1 MCYSQAR
8 IAAVA
13 VNARSLTKCHIY
25 INDNTNRLLKYTCS
39 GTLLNILILPT
50 SPTSTSS
57 TSLPVFVILLHRGSL
72 YLIRDDQ
79 VYAVNL
85 IKFTRTGSSCQLPL
99 PIIYAKIVNQRILLQ
114 LVNGSTLALK
124 PSGVTTA
131 STTTGTAIDNCSTYP
146 EFASF
151 SYKPSLQRLEYISNY
166 LITVEDCML
175 YMYNWSFSS
184 YTSTHTPY
192 TLRSAPLSLS
202 SQVADYTV
210 YGCNPALSM
219 YIDSIS
225 PSNKMSVLSVVTY
238 LLLGPPSIPPRTAPS
253 LVAVSYTHCQYPLN
267 DMQSENETA
276 MCQLHDS
283 ESPSSSGSSTDK
295 DYKYNTTII
304 LYTLTPHPP
313 TQAAATSSRGSKSI
327 RGVEV
332 DVMRVFRL
340 IILIATIFIVYN
352 WKRIFKRREK
362 VILCQPC
369 NITTN
374 ISSRGSVGRMKK
386 VKKS

>member
-1 MCYSQAR
+1 M
-8 IAAVA
+8 
-13 VNARSLTKCHIY
+13 NARSLTKCHIY
-25 INDNTNRLLKYTCS
+25 INDNTDRLLKYTCS
-39 GTLLNILILPT
+39 GTLLNSLTSPT
-50 SPTSTSS
+50 SPTSS
-57 TSLPVFVILLHRGSL
+57 TSVAVSVILLHRGSL

-85 IKFTRTGSSCQLPL
+85 IKFTLTGSSCQLPL

-146 EFASF
+146 EFALF
-151 SYKPSLQRLEYISNY
+151 SYKPSLRRVQYISNY
-166 LITVEDCML
+166 LITAENCML

-202 SQVADYTV
+202 SPVVDYNV
-210 YGCNPALSM
+210 YGCDPALSM

-225 PSNKMSVLSVVTY
+225 PSNKMSVLSVVSY
-238 LLLGPPSIPPRTAPS
+238 LLLGPPSTPPRTAPS
-253 LVAVSYTHCQYPLN
+253 LVAVSYTHSSYIPSSYTHCQDSLTI
-267 DMQSENETA
+267 QGSENETA
-276 MCQLHDS
+276 ICQLHDA
-283 ESPSSSGSSTDK
+283 ESPTSSMHSTNK
-295 DYKYNTTII
+295 DSYYNTTII
-304 LYTLTPHPP
+304 LYTLTPPP
-313 TQAAATSSRGSKSI
+313 STQTAATSMISI
-327 RGVEV
+327 SGV
-332 DVMRVFRL
+332 DVDVTRVFRL

-374 ISSRGSVGRMKK
+374 ISSRGSVGRRKK

>member
-1 MCYSQAR
+1 M
-8 IAAVA
+8 
-13 VNARSLTKCHIY
+13 NARSLTKCHIY
-25 INDNTNRLLKYTCS
+25 INDNTDRLLKYTCS
-39 GTLLNILILPT
+39 GTLLNSLTSPT
-50 SPTSTSS
+50 SPTSS
-57 TSLPVFVILLHRGSL
+57 TSVAVSVILLHRGSL

-85 IKFTRTGSSCQLPL
+85 IKFTLTGSSCQLPL
-99 PIIYAKIVNQRILLQ
+99 GILYAKIVNQRILLQ
-114 LVNGSTLALK
+114 LANGSTLALK

-146 EFASF
+146 EFALF
-151 SYKPSLQRLEYISNY
+151 SYKPSLRRVQYISNY
-166 LITVEDCML
+166 LITAENCML

-184 YTSTHTPY
+184 YTSTHTPH

-253 LVAVSYTHCQYPLN
+253 LVALSYTHSSYTHCQYPLN

-276 MCQLHDS
+276 MRQLHDT
-283 ESPSSSGSSTDK
+283 ESPSSSSSSSSTDK
-295 DYKYNTTII
+295 DHKYNTTII
-304 LYTLTPHPP
+304 LYTLTPPP
-313 TQAAATSSRGSKSI
+313 SQTAATSMISI
-327 RGVEV
+327 SGV
-332 DVMRVFRL
+332 DVDVTRIFRL
-340 IILIATIFIVYN
+340 IILIASIIIVYN

-374 ISSRGSVGRMKK
+374 ISSRGSVVRRKK
-386 VKKS
+386 AKNREFGQGSEL